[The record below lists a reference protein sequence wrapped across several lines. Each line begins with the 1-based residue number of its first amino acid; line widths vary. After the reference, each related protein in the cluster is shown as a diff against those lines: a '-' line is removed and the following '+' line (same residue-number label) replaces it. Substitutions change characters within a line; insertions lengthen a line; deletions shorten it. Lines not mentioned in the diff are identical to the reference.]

1 MLQWQSKNRRKNMIQ
16 LKNLTKTIE
25 GDRILD
31 GMTLTL
37 GEGLTFLTGPSGS
50 GKSTLLRL
58 LSGIDKAYEGEIK
71 LGGQV
76 LSELKGKEKSF
87 LLNQKVGFIWQD
99 YKLFNEMTVYE
110 NMMMPTH
117 LAKGKV
123 PNAEKIM
130 NQLKLSV
137 YSGTKVRDLS
147 GGQRQRVAIARELM
161 KDPDYLLADEPTSA
175 LDKET
180 AADVMAIFR
189 DLAKTRNVI
198 IVTHDKTQLLE
209 TDQVVELAKGRVKET
224 RNLDE
229 TAVNP
234 ALKLEKNRVLPF
246 RKVATLLKTMVMTH
260 KGRFLTAIL
269 ALILGTTLLLGAT
282 SGTVEESKEGG
293 LDNVLETYGDTV
305 LDMSLV
311 GSFMSAAG
319 TGGEDDQ
326 GPSADVKQDV
336 SSLYTRYKDDKR
348 VQFVA
353 YSEAF
358 NEINI
363 TVEGK
368 KYDVTNSGNAPVIN
382 KFLAGRIAD
391 GKENEVVV
399 PVSFV
404 EKMGLSN
411 EDALGKEIDFSAK
424 VTTWKGNE
432 PIFKPTETK
441 AKIVGVIDTTIATG
455 TGADFF
461 TYEIEDS
468 FFFSESALTQLLSVS
483 DKKVSESNFILRA
496 TTPKTLIELR
506 DEMTSEGIVPLGNFE
521 VVEDV
526 VNLSEETDEQK
537 SNVQGIM
544 LVVVTVMIAAIYL
557 ISSLL
562 RRKEYAI
569 YKLNGYD
576 RVNMT
581 LLNTV
586 ETVLEI
592 VMAGVLLVI
601 LAPMLTN
608 VMGSVM
614 GVEEPV
620 QQPVSQTLLVVTV
633 LGLLGG
639 IVREVILR
647 TTTVMRAF
655 KVGKN

>member
-1 MLQWQSKNRRKNMIQ
+1 MIQ

-31 GMTLTL
+31 EITLTL

-58 LSGIDKAYEGEIK
+58 LSGIDGAYEGEIK

-76 LSELKGKEKSF
+76 LSELKGKEKSY

-117 LAKGKV
+117 LAKRKV

-180 AADVMAIFR
+180 VADVMAIFR

-234 ALKLEKNRVLPF
+234 ALKLEKNRVLAF

-319 TGGEDDQ
+319 TDGDDDQ
-326 GPSADVKQDV
+326 GPSADVNQDV
-336 SSLYTRYKDDKR
+336 SSLYKRYKEDER

-353 YSEAF
+353 YSVAF
-358 NEINI
+358 NDIKIKVDGEEH
-363 TVEGK
+363 TVQS
-368 KYDVTNSGNAPVIN
+368 SGNAPVIN
-382 KFLAGRIAD
+382 KVLAGRMAN

-404 EKMGLSN
+404 EKLGLSN
-411 EDALGKEIDFSAK
+411 EEALGKEIDFSAT
-424 VTTWKGNE
+424 VTTWKGDE
-432 PIFKPTETK
+432 PIFKPTQAK
-441 AKIVGVIDTTIATG
+441 AKIVGVIGTTIVTG
-455 TGADFF
+455 TGPDIF

-468 FFFSESALTQLLSVS
+468 FFFSESALTKLLSVS

-496 TTPKTLIELR
+496 TTPQTLIELR

-544 LVVVTVMIAAIYL
+544 LIVVTVMIVAIYL

-576 RVNMT
+576 KVNLT

-592 VMAGVLLVI
+592 VLAGVLLII
-601 LAPMLTN
+601 LAPILTN
-608 VMGSVM
+608 IMGSVM

-620 QQPVSQTLLVVTV
+620 QQPVNQTLLVVTV

>member
-1 MLQWQSKNRRKNMIQ
+1 MIQ

-31 GMTLTL
+31 GMSLTL

-137 YSGTKVRDLS
+137 NSGTKVRDLS

-209 TDQVVELAKGRVKET
+209 TDQVVELAKGRVKEA

-305 LDMSLV
+305 LDMNLV
-311 GSFMSAAG
+311 GSFTGAAG

-404 EKMGLSN
+404 KKMGLSN

-424 VTTWKGNE
+424 VTTWKGDE

-496 TTPKTLIELR
+496 TTPQTLIELR

-586 ETVLEI
+586 ETVFEI

>member
-1 MLQWQSKNRRKNMIQ
+1 MIQ

-31 GMTLTL
+31 EITLTL

-58 LSGIDKAYEGEIK
+58 LSGIDGAYEGEIK

-76 LSELKGKEKSF
+76 LSELKGKEKSY

-110 NMMMPTH
+110 NMMIPTH
-117 LAKGKV
+117 LAKRKV

-189 DLAKTRNVI
+189 DLAKTKNVI

-224 RNLDE
+224 RNLE
-229 TAVNP
+229 EIAVNP
-234 ALKLEKNRVLPF
+234 ALKLEKNRVLAF

-319 TGGEDDQ
+319 TDGDDDQ
-326 GPSADVKQDV
+326 GPSADVNQDV
-336 SSLYTRYKDDKR
+336 SSLYKRYKEDER

-353 YSEAF
+353 YSVAF
-358 NEINI
+358 NDIKIKVDGEEH
-363 TVEGK
+363 TVQS
-368 KYDVTNSGNAPVIN
+368 SGNAPVIN
-382 KFLAGRIAD
+382 KVLAGRMAN

-404 EKMGLSN
+404 EKLGLSN
-411 EDALGKEIDFSAK
+411 EEALGKEIDFSAT
-424 VTTWKGNE
+424 VTTWKGDE
-432 PIFKPTETK
+432 PIFKPTQAK
-441 AKIVGVIDTTIATG
+441 AKIVGVIGTTIVTG
-455 TGADFF
+455 TGPDIF

-468 FFFSESALTQLLSVS
+468 FFFSESALTKLLSVS

-496 TTPKTLIELR
+496 TTPQTLIELR

-544 LVVVTVMIAAIYL
+544 LIVVTVMIVAIYL

-576 RVNMT
+576 RVNLT

-592 VMAGVLLVI
+592 VLAGVLLII
-601 LAPMLTN
+601 LAPILTN
-608 VMGSVM
+608 IMGSVM

-620 QQPVSQTLLVVTV
+620 QQPVNQTLLVVTV